1 MLEGEGVSDSTPSV
15 IGAEYAGAESS
26 DDLDGDDLIYVPC
39 RRVHEGDQD
48 AYLELRPLED
58 GRVAML
64 AYSSL
69 DHLVAGCGAAQPWL
83 AVPPRYVSE
92 CESRSGADVVVW
104 DTELPAELQHI
115 SEEE

>member
-1 MLEGEGVSDSTPSV
+1 MSDSTPSV
-15 IGAEYAGAESS
+15 IGAEFAGAESS
-26 DDLDGDDLIYVPC
+26 DDRDGDDLIYIPC
-39 RRVHEGDQD
+39 RCVQEGDQD
-48 AYLELRPLED
+48 AFLELRPLED

-69 DHLVAGCGAAQPWL
+69 DHLVAGCGEAQPWL

-92 CESRSGADVVVW
+92 YENQSGADVVVW
-104 DTELPAELQHI
+104 DTALPEELQHS